1 MNTKTVRLTQIF
13 VVAAV
18 ALYATFVFLGNLMD
32 YDSNLQYVKHVLSM
46 DTTFEGN
53 KLMWRAITDDTLHT
67 LAYWGIIAV
76 EGAIALLGWVAA
88 GKLVS
93 KLKRNAEEFNHA
105 KKLGFYAFLLGF
117 ALWFVGFICFGT
129 EWFAMWQSEIWNGKE
144 TAMDIVEVLGIFL
157 IIYMM
162 PVADLVREKKL
173 AKKA

>member
-1 MNTKTVRLTQIF
+1 MNTKTVRLVQSF

-32 YDSNLQYVKHVLSM
+32 YDSNYQYVKHVLSM

-53 KLMWRAITDDTLHT
+53 ALMWRAITDPGLQT
-67 LAYWGIIAV
+67 LAYWSIIAV
-76 EGAIALLGWVAA
+76 EGLIALFAWLAA

-93 KLKRNAEEFNHA
+93 KLKADADEFNHA
-105 KKLGFYAFLLGF
+105 KEIGLYAFLLGF
-117 ALWFVGFICFGT
+117 ALWFVGFICLGT

-157 IIYMM
+157 VIYLL
-162 PVADLVREKKL
+162 PVGDLVRR
-173 AKKA
+173 KKAVKKA

>member
-32 YDSNLQYVKHVLSM
+32 YDSNYEYVKHVLSM

-53 KLMWRAITDDTLHT
+53 KLMWRAITDETLHT
-67 LAYWGIIAV
+67 LAYWAIIAV
-76 EGAIALLGWVAA
+76 EGAIAVLGWVASA
-88 GKLVS
+88 KLVS
-93 KLKRNAEEFNHA
+93 KLRATGDEFNDA

-117 ALWFVGFICFGT
+117 ALWFVGFICIGT

-144 TAMDIVEVLGIFL
+144 TAMDIVSVLGIFL

-162 PVADLVREKKL
+162 PAANLLRD
-173 AKKA
+173 KKAVAKR